1 MGRHMHTISFVKKVL
16 PHAGMRRGL
25 RLFAMGLAVGL
36 LAACAQPKSLYS
48 WQSYQPMVYVY
59 LQEENE
65 DYVVQIQTLEENVQS
80 ARATDKALPPGFRAH
95 LGMLYLKTG
104 DGTKAVEQ
112 WQGEKLAFP
121 ESAPFMDFLL
131 RNTTAQIEKTA
142 ANQQETLP

>member
-1 MGRHMHTISFVKKVL
+1 
-16 PHAGMRRGL
+16 
-25 RLFAMGLAVGL
+25 
-36 LAACAQPKSLYS
+36 
-48 WQSYQPMVYVY
+48 MVYVY